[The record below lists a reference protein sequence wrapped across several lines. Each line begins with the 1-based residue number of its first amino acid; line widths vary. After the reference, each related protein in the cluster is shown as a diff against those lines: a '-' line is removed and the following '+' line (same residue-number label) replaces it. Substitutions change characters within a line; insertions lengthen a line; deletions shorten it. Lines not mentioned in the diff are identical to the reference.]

1 VSSALPVPVATR
13 AHCEAF
19 ASAAEALARRQAG
32 RIPEKDV
39 QDLQAL
45 GWLEWRQ
52 GALRVTPL
60 GQMALIRIQGT
71 AAQPA

>member
-1 VSSALPVPVATR
+1 VSSVLPVPVATR
-13 AHCEAF
+13 AQCEAF
-19 ASAAEALARRQAG
+19 AAAAEALARRQAG
-32 RIPEKDV
+32 TIPE
-39 QDLQAL
+39 QDIQAFLEL
-45 GWLEWRQ
+45 GWVEWRQ